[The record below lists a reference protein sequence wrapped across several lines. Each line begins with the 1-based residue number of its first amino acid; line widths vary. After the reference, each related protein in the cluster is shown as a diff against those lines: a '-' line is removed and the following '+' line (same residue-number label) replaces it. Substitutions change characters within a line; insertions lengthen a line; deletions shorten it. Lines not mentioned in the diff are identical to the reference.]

1 MTYLNGKNVLPKELF
16 QQVQR
21 YCSGQL
27 LYIPAPS
34 GHRKS
39 WGEETGIRRELAAR
53 NQIIREK
60 KRRGSTLEELAEEFH
75 LSVSSLKEI
84 IYQH

>member
-16 QQVQR
+16 QQVQH

-34 GHRKS
+34 GHRKG

-75 LSVSSLKEI
+75 LSVSSLKKI

>member
-16 QQVQR
+16 QQVQC

-75 LSVSSLKEI
+75 LSVSSLKKI